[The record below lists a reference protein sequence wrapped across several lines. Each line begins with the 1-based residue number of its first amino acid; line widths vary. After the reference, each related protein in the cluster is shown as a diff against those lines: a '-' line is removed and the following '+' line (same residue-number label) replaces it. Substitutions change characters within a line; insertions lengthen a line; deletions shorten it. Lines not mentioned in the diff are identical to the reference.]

1 MLHNN
6 NSYLNINNNFEA
18 RRFEDEEEA
27 NTWLNWYNYRLS
39 LRDLVGPQLWNI
51 IPTYL
56 PTLNTWA

>member
-39 LRDLVGPQLWNI
+39 LRDLVGPQL
-51 IPTYL
+51 
-56 PTLNTWA
+56 